1 MRTGAPY
8 LRDEGADHL
17 EQVLSHSQVE
27 DSISALLLRCVD
39 FCSAL
44 NQQAEAAL
52 AVPPHS
58 QVERME
64 TCREQV
70 MLQLFL

>member
-1 MRTGAPY
+1 MSIGVSY
-8 LRDEGADHL
+8 LRDESADHL

-27 DSISALLLRCVD
+27 DGISALLLRCVD

-58 QVERME
+58 QVERMK
-64 TCREQV
+64 TCQEQV
-70 MLQLFL
+70 ILQLFL